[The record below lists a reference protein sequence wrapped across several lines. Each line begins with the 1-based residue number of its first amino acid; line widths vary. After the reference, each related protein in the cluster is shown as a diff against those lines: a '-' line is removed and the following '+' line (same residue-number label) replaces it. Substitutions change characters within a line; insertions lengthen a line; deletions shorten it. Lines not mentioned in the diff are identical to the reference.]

1 MGIGKKFVKYVS
13 QNIFGM
19 LGISCYVVADT
30 FFISKYAGADGIT
43 VLNLV
48 LPVFS
53 VIFAFGSMMG
63 VGSAIRF
70 KILRAR
76 GDAHADD
83 YFSNSIMCACILSIL
98 FILVGIFAPDKLLHI
113 MGADDKITAIGIG
126 YTRTFLMFTPF
137 FMCNYIVSAYVR
149 NDNDPS
155 RAMLAT
161 LSGSLFNIVFDYIF
175 MFPIEYVEYF
185 GRVYNIYFKHNLK
198 KTLKNTDMIL
208 YNSEQ
213 TKRTTEKFFP
223 EAKDIDNVNAYIISN
238 PVRKKWISTDE
249 NYFLYIGNMEKRK
262 GVDLLINGY
271 LKYKELGGKKKLIL
285 GGKMQEDDINTLV
298 HDAMEKDK
306 DITYLDYVAHN
317 KKLELYA
324 GMSAFVFPSKAEG
337 FGMPIIEVMR
347 FNKPI
352 IASNLPIFDEITDGN
367 INTFDLYC
375 SADEQIKNLAQ
386 IMLNYNANVDESAY
400 EAVVNRYLPE
410 RLGKIVYDF
419 VNRYRNNN

>member
-76 GDAHADD
+76 GDVHADD

-175 MFPIEYVEYF
+175 MFPM
-185 GRVYNIYFKHNLK
+185 NLGLLGAAMATAASPVCSILVCMTHFMGK
-198 KTLKNTDMIL
+198 KNTVVFKWHLPSFKML
-208 YNSEQ
+208 RESCMLGTAAFVGEMASAV
-213 TKRTTEKFFP
+213 TTTVFNMLMLSLTGNIGV
-223 EAKDIDNVNAYIISN
+223 AAYGVVANYAYIG
-238 PVRKKWISTDE
+238 T
-249 NYFLYIGNMEKRK
+249 
-262 GVDLLINGY
+262 
-271 LKYKELGGKKKLIL
+271 
-285 GGKMQEDDINTLV
+285 
-298 HDAMEKDK
+298 A
-306 DITYLDYVAHN
+306 
-317 KKLELYA
+317 
-324 GMSAFVFPSKAEG
+324 
-337 FGMPIIEVMR
+337 
-347 FNKPI
+347 
-352 IASNLPIFDEITDGN
+352 IFS
-367 INTFDLYC
+367 L
-375 SADEQIKNLAQ
+375 
-386 IMLNYNANVDESAY
+386 
-400 EAVVNRYLPE
+400 
-410 RLGKIVYDF
+410 
-419 VNRYRNNN
+419 